1 MLNFVQPG
9 EILTLTAPSGGVV
22 SGTLYQIGDL
32 VVVATV
38 SAAQD
43 ERFAAFVGPGVV
55 TCPKTASQPWTEGV
69 KVYWDD
75 SEGEVTTDDDT
86 GTNPL
91 IGVAVAAVGSGA
103 DETTGTVRLDGV
115 AR

>member
-1 MLNFVQPG
+1 MINFVQPG
-9 EILTLTAPSGGVV
+9 KTLTLTAPGGGVL
-22 SGTLYQIGDL
+22 SGRLYQIGSL

-38 SAAQD
+38 TAEAGD
-43 ERFAAFVGPGVV
+43 LFAALVGPAVITHAKPGSE
-55 TCPKTASQPWTEGV
+55 AWTEGV
-69 KVYWDD
+69 KLYWDD
-75 SEGEVTTDDDT
+75 SEGLVTTDDDT
-86 GTNPL
+86 AANPL